1 MNIMTA
7 FNRAVEVHTNILTTP
22 ELYTAQAINDFDDY
36 VVEIAEAMIAEVCDG
51 DLPMT
56 QRHAALARLRVLVEI
71 RMQITEAMVR
81 KAFGMS
87 KISVPLTVH

>member
-1 MNIMTA
+1 
-7 FNRAVEVHTNILTTP
+7 
-22 ELYTAQAINDFDDY
+22 
-36 VVEIAEAMIAEVCDG
+36 
-51 DLPMT
+51 
-56 QRHAALARLRVLVEI
+56 LVEI